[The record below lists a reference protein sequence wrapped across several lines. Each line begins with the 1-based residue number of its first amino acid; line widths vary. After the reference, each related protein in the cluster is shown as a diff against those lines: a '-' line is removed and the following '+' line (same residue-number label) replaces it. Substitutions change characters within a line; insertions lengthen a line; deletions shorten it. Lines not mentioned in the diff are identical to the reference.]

1 MIASGLTA
9 AKVAAAPPHPDIRHH
24 QLDVTDEQVATEVV
38 AACPRIDALVLI
50 SETEV
55 KKRRGLVRQ
64 FQEEDDVRFFALS
77 VKAGGAGLNLPR
89 GVACHPF

>member
-1 MIASGLTA
+1 MSHDSGHIFGETVSA
-9 AKVAAAPPHPDIRHH
+9 VACLIRLESAMPKPEEH
-24 QLDVTDEQVATEVV
+24 AM
-38 AACPRIDALVLI
+38 ACPRIDALVLI

-77 VKAGGAGLNLPR
+77 VKAGGAGLNLTAASHVIHFDR
-89 GVACHPF
+89 